1 MVSLINKY
9 YAMLSGFS
17 ETPLPDAKA
26 LLSYV
31 LKKDPLLVWRALSP
45 EEEELMLYLIEKR
58 KKGVPVAY
66 LTGEKEFMS
75 LPFFVNENTLIPR
88 PDTEIIVETLID
100 MYKNKSPEILDLCSG
115 TGCIGISLA
124 HYISGSNV
132 TLADVSEG
140 ALEIS
145 EKNISRHGLSQRVK
159 TCLFD
164 VLKDSITKK
173 YDIIVSNPPYIES
186 AVCKNLE
193 VSRYEPNLALDG
205 GGDGLKFYR
214 AIIPKAFSALNP
226 GGVLAF
232 EIGYDQGLSVP
243 NLMKTCF
250 SEIFVKKDY
259 GDNDRMVYAVKNK

>member
-31 LKKDPLLVWRALSP
+31 LKKDPLLVWRSLSS
-45 EEEELMLYLIEKR
+45 EEEELMLSLIEKR

-75 LPFFVNENTLIPR
+75 LPFFVSEDTLIPR

-124 HYISGSNV
+124 HYIWDSSV
-132 TLADVSEG
+132 TMADVSEG
-140 ALEIS
+140 ALGIS
-145 EKNISRHGLSQRVK
+145 QKNISRHGLSQRVK
-159 TCLFD
+159 ACRFD
-164 VLKDSITKK
+164 VLKDTITKK
-173 YDIIVSNPPYIES
+173 YDVIVSNPPYIS
-186 AVCKNLE
+186 SSVCKGLE

-205 GGDGLKFYR
+205 GDDGLNFYR

-243 NLMKTCF
+243 NLMKPYF
-250 SEIFVKKDY
+250 PEIVVKKDY
-259 GDNDRMVYAVKNK
+259 GNNDRMVYAVKNK